1 MARQNSTNV
10 QPTTIEKIAMNF
22 DRKEKILIDRYCE
35 IISNREFSEKDIYAF
50 LILVRDHLTGNY
62 PYIRDFGNLIAH
74 RHREKGIAMTAIS
87 NAIDNNYQVDIA
99 SNKIDG
105 YHGIDESKWVK
116 EWESLGQEIGFHV
129 DAQIIFE
136 ISLCVMALLQF
147 TEYRD
152 QSGHLAEICLLQGEQ
167 HRQLL
172 ACTVEKKSNSP
183 YICFF
188 LLSGVSF
195 IKKYPYVEI
204 DEPVMAIRSASGEL
218 ELRSSSG
225 DRIV

>member
-1 MARQNSTNV
+1 
-10 QPTTIEKIAMNF
+10 
-22 DRKEKILIDRYCE
+22 
-35 IISNREFSEKDIYAF
+35 
-50 LILVRDHLTGNY
+50 
-62 PYIRDFGNLIAH
+62 
-74 RHREKGIAMTAIS
+74 
-87 NAIDNNYQVDIA
+87 
-99 SNKIDG
+99 
-105 YHGIDESKWVK
+105 
-116 EWESLGQEIGFHV
+116 
-129 DAQIIFE
+129 
-136 ISLCVMALLQF
+136 MALLQF